1 MSKVVVPLFVA
12 LAAMC
17 IITLLTALSTIS
29 GDPDS
34 TPVPLLVCLAVT
46 TVLGFAWRAA
56 RR

>member
-17 IITLLTALSTIS
+17 LITLLTALSTIS

>member
-1 MSKVVVPLFVA
+1 MSKAIVPLSVA

-17 IITLLTALSTIS
+17 IITLMTALTTGTGES
-29 GDPDS
+29 GS

>member
-1 MSKVVVPLFVA
+1 VPLSVA

-17 IITLLTALSTIS
+17 IITLMTALTMGTGES
-29 GDPDS
+29 GS